1 MALQAWDVGIK
12 TLSYCVL
19 GSCKPI
25 AVLDWDRIDLVSE
38 KKIKCCGMTKAG
50 KKCDKIARK
59 CLELE
64 EGIYGFCLTH
74 ESQNEKYWNED
85 KTEALFIDIEG
96 SCEYVSTKG
105 DVCGKKGKKHH
116 MINYCQT
123 HYKARLKTLK
133 KQYSLKKV
141 KKQKAANKVSTKQLI
156 IDLFLKLDKLLPHF
170 RLLQIKHVRI
180 ENQPSLVNPKMKAL
194 GCALYDY
201 FIIRAFIDKV
211 IDIETIEFVSPS
223 NKIALLEDDGVKA
236 KAMIKAVPKNKRYDL
251 TKKLTVIY
259 VKDKLADQPEQ
270 IECMELFAPKLDDPA
285 DAFALALYDLRKIMV

>member
-19 GSCKPI
+19 TSCKPI
-25 AVLDWDRIDLVSE
+25 LILDWDRIDLISE
-38 KKIKCCGMTKAG
+38 KKIKCCGMTRTD

-64 EGIYGFCLTH
+64 EGMYGFCLTH
-74 ESQNEKYWNED
+74 QSQNDRYWDED
-85 KTEALFIDIEG
+85 KTTDLFTDIEG
-96 SCEYVSTKG
+96 SCEYVNTKG
-105 DVCGKKGKKHH
+105 IVCGKKAKKHH
-116 MINYCQT
+116 VIDYCQT
-123 HYKARLKTLK
+123 HYRTRLIALK

-201 FIIRAFIDKV
+201 FILRAFIDKV

-236 KAMIKAVPKNKRYDL
+236 KAMLKAVKKDKRYDL
-251 TKKLTVIY
+251 TKKLTVTH
-259 VKDKLADQPEQ
+259 VKGLLADQPEQ